1 MAGAYNA
8 GTAHV
13 NILPKMTQFQP
24 KLRAELKKVPS
35 DHTIDIKAGTAGF
48 SERVRAAIKDAPDS
62 KTVLINAD
70 TKVAEQKIEKLTKT
84 RRTSVDVDA
93 TTAKARTEI
102 ARLEKPRKTKLIVDA
117 DTSKAQRAT
126 GVFSGNMKTLD
137 RYQKRLALVSSG
149 YTLLGISAAGTIGPI
164 SGLTGVLVQMSGVL
178 VTLPATLGA
187 AMAGIAGLGIGM
199 SGIMGAFGA
208 IGQSAGGAAADIG
221 DSARDAERDI
231 IRAKRGVR
239 DAERNLT
246 DAQKD
251 AQKAQRDLNKERK
264 QAARDLEDLN
274 DQLNDAALNEE
285 SATLAVARARQ
296 RLQETLADKNSSQL
310 DIAEADLGYREA
322 VNDLEDLRRE
332 NNRLAE
338 DTLEANKK
346 GIEGSDGVVAAQE
359 QIQETQYRVLTATEA
374 LEEAQWGLEEA
385 YDNAAKGA
393 QDAAGG
399 TDAFADAMAKLSPNA
414 REFVRAIM
422 ALGPAWRELRWAAQD
437 ALFEGMGESV
447 TKLANRQLPVLKDGL
462 VGLNTEMNRGIRTG
476 IAEFST
482 ELSALEFGVFF
493 ENTRRG
499 MAGLASSVRP
509 LSRMWMDLNV
519 VGAEYLPR
527 MGRAIEDVTNKW
539 SNQIMVARH
548 TGDLNRIID
557 NGIAAWGRSL
567 RALRDVG
574 GIAIGT
580 FGAAATATN
589 PFTSAIAENISQ
601 TNQWVNSFDGQ
612 TQIGS
617 FFKSTTQ
624 TLADLMPVAKALG
637 GVIVGGLVPAVQS
650 LVANIGPGV
659 TKWITAFGE
668 SFGTTLPLID
678 KFGKAI
684 GGAFE
689 DWGNTM
695 EVLSPL
701 VTAVT
706 KLGEA
711 FLSLPQPILT
721 AIAAFAVAKWLGI
734 GKVFDK
740 IKESATTAGGT
751 FNTLGKTMSTSF
763 RESSL
768 GLRVLGG
775 ANREYSKSLTGMAN
789 ITTYFKG
796 AMQTT
801 AGYAKGGFSAAI
813 TGAMGVAK
821 KGFSGI
827 MNLLGGPWGL
837 ALMAATAAVTVLVD
851 SFARAKE
858 AQKNIAADTRDITQA
873 YGDLAVAL
881 DKSGGLIDGDAIA
894 AQARIAKGELTE
906 FINTGA
912 QLQGLFS
919 SMKGVSEMYYGMD
932 TGIWG
937 TLDYN
942 VQGFAQQLK
951 KAHKQLEEEVE
962 NMGYTMDDLYGI
974 IAEGGPEY
982 DHLIAKMY
990 ELGDSGEL
998 NAQQLEAA
1006 RQRIL
1011 DVTSALQSLSPEVLA
1026 AEGIFAQLAGSTEDA
1041 ATKADKLRYA
1051 YMELTG
1057 FDVSAFEATARAT
1070 EEIARLDEKIRRA
1083 AEGTNEF
1090 AGAMLDAE
1098 GNLDGTNR
1106 ASIAVQN
1113 ELQSIASALQTS
1125 VGAGNDANEEFAR
1138 FEGSLEALR
1147 VQSGLS
1153 KDKWDELL
1161 ASFGMTPD
1169 TLTIVAELAGADEIE
1184 QRLGILGKSLK
1195 TRFDGTTFTTDAV
1208 FKDEGARDRLREI
1221 FGDDNVKVLNED
1233 AGTIELTV
1241 DDQQAVDTY
1250 NWWIEE
1256 GFPELDLSSPTAS
1269 VNIDDTGFLLKTD
1282 AAKLQLQQIDKSRPN
1297 PLAGMDITK
1306 LSAEQLK
1313 ALQDVGLL
1321 DGMTPT
1327 PEAGMTIGELE
1338 DEQQLALSKVFDLD
1352 AETPTPV
1359 ADLDPRRLNNEV
1371 DKAEG
1376 KLLGLTTKE
1385 WKVVLN
1391 ATVDKFTGAIDTAKT
1406 KLKELSDA
1414 FKDYFNMSNEA
1425 SSGKAGVKTSQ
1436 KAGLYSGGQVPTS
1449 GPGSQEIDGFLGVDD
1464 SGRPQVR
1471 VHAGEYV
1478 VNEYSTRKHRGLI
1491 EAINNDTLSDDDV
1504 PGLYNGGIVESM
1516 EQYVG
1521 NFNPALLTNGK
1532 AYSGLRFSDNG
1543 YHSVGQAADFSNGG
1557 NAGTPEMTALAQHIY
1572 KNFKDQTLELIHWPL
1587 NGFRNIKNYQD
1598 FDYDAGTNEEH
1609 RNHVHWALAAP
1620 LNPVPQEVLNV
1631 MDSIGG
1637 PSTLGL
1643 NAYIDSIDTTDPLSA
1658 VDSGSQLEDFRN
1670 SIRSDPN
1677 AYDAT
1682 SADDLPTT
1690 WTGLAKHIAEP
1701 MIEGHTQDLL
1711 GLLGLS
1717 DDLPG
1722 AVKAYNL
1729 YTETNT
1735 NRTSTDG
1742 MVDAYSN
1749 AQTTLAND
1757 GAPTSY
1763 VLDFDLPTQDMAS
1776 TIPVT
1781 SHVYNPAL
1789 GVEQWRPLSRVALQ
1803 RHGYNPDPYID
1814 AMMKQIEYESS
1825 GDPNSINLWDSNA
1838 KIGTPSGG
1846 LLHVIEPTYQDVRRL
1861 YPEPFAGLPDDR
1873 MYPLTNLVAGI
1884 GALRRDWGGPEG
1896 GRWPTRDGYATG
1908 GFVTGMGGATD
1919 DLITA
1924 QLSHG
1929 EFVQNALTTAVSRPL
1944 QEAMNNNP
1952 GFAQQLNQMFTNPN
1966 TAATTAQG
1974 VHIHYEI
1981 TVTNQNEGMRIA
1993 EMHARQQSA
2002 AYL

>member
-48 SERVRAAIKDAPDS
+48 SERVRTAIKNAPDS
-62 KTVLINAD
+62 KTVLINAN

-84 RRTSVDVDA
+84 HRTSIAVDA
-93 TTAKARTEI
+93 TTGKARTEI

-126 GVFSGNMKTLD
+126 GMFSGNMKTLD

-164 SGLTGVLVQMSGVL
+164 SGLAGVLVQMSGVL

-187 AMAGIAGLGIGM
+187 AIAGIAGLGIGM

-208 IGQSAGGAAADIG
+208 IGKSAGGAAADIG
-221 DSARDAERDI
+221 DSTRNAERDI
-231 IRAKRGVR
+231 IRAQRGVR

-296 RLQETLADKNSSQL
+296 RLQETLADKDSSQL

-338 DTLEANKK
+338 DALEANKK
-346 GIEGSDGVVAAQE
+346 GVEGADGVVAAQE
-359 QIQETQYRVLTATEA
+359 QIQESQYRVLTATEA

-393 QDAAGG
+393 QGAAGG
-399 TDAFADAMAKLSPNA
+399 TDAFAEAMAKLSPNA
-414 REFVRAIM
+414 REFVRAVM

-437 ALFEGMGESV
+437 ALFEGMGQSV
-447 TKLANRQLPVLKDGL
+447 TTLANRQLPVLKKGL

-499 MAGLASSVRP
+499 MEGLASSVRP

-580 FGAAATATN
+580 FGAAATATS

-601 TNQWVNSFDGQ
+601 TNKWVNSFDGQ

-624 TLADLMPVAKALG
+624 TLADLMPVAKAVG
-637 GVIVGGLVPAVQS
+637 GVLVNGLIPAVQS
-650 LVANIGPGV
+650 LVANIGPGL
-659 TKWITAFGE
+659 TKWITSFGE
-668 SFGTTLPLID
+668 SFGATLPLID
-678 KFGKAI
+678 KAGKAI

-689 DWGNTM
+689 DWGNAM
-695 EVLSPL
+695 EVFSPI
-701 VTAVT
+701 VTAVA

-721 AIAAFAVAKWLGI
+721 AIAAFAVGKWLGL
-734 GKVFDK
+734 GKTLDK
-740 IKESATTAGGT
+740 ITTSATTAGGT

-763 RESSL
+763 RDSSL
-768 GLRVLGG
+768 GLRVIGG
-775 ANREYSKSLTGMAN
+775 ANREYSKSLEGMSSA
-789 ITTYFKG
+789 TTYFKG

-801 AGYAKGGFSAAI
+801 AGYVKGGFSSAI
-813 TGAMGVAK
+813 TGAVGVAK
-821 KGFSGI
+821 KGFGGI

-873 YGDLAVAL
+873 YGDLAIAL
-881 DKSGGLIDGDAIA
+881 DKSDGIIDGDAIA

-932 TGIWG
+932 TGILG
-937 TLDYN
+937 TFDYN
-942 VQGFAQQLK
+942 VQGFAQELK

-1026 AEGIFAQLAGSTEDA
+1026 AEGIFAKLAGSTEDA
-1041 ATKADKLRYA
+1041 ATKADQLRYA
-1051 YMELTG
+1051 YMELSG
-1057 FDVSAFEATARAT
+1057 FDVSAFEATARVT
-1070 EEIARLDEKIRRA
+1070 EEIARLDEEIRRA
-1083 AEGTNEF
+1083 AEGTNQF
-1090 AGAMLDAE
+1090 AGATLDAE

-1106 ASIAVQN
+1106 ASVAL
-1113 ELQSIASALQTS
+1113 EDTLQGVASAMQMS
-1125 VGAGNDANEEFAR
+1125 VGAGKDADEEFAR
-1138 FEGSLEALR
+1138 VEGSLEALR
-1147 VQSGLS
+1147 VQSGMNEEE
-1153 KDKWDELL
+1153 WNGLL
-1161 ASFGMTPD
+1161 ETLQMTPEQ
-1169 TLTIVAELAGADEIE
+1169 LTITAKMAGLTEVE
-1184 QRLGILGKSLK
+1184 QRLAGVQQLIKD
-1195 TRFDGTTFTTDAV
+1195 FNGTPFTTQEYV
-1208 FKDEGARDRLREI
+1208 VKDEESQNKLREV
-1221 FGDDNVKVLNED
+1221 FGEENVEVVNAD
-1233 AGTIELTV
+1233 AGTIKLTV
-1241 DDQQAVDTY
+1241 DDQQAVDTF

-1256 GFPELDLSSPTAS
+1256 GLPKIDLANPTATI
-1269 VNIDDTGFLLKTD
+1269 NLDDSGFLLKTE
-1282 AAKLQLQQIDKSRPN
+1282 AAKLQLQQVDLARPN
-1297 PLAGMDITK
+1297 PLASMDIS
-1306 LSAEQLK
+1306 LLNNAQLA
-1313 ALQDVGLL
+1313 ALQAVGLL
-1321 DGMTPT
+1321 DGTTPT
-1327 PEAGMTIGELE
+1327 PDANMNIDLLSY
-1338 DEQQLALSKVFDLD
+1338 EQQLALAKVFDLD

-1359 ADLDPRRLNNEV
+1359 ADLDSRRLNSEV
-1371 DKAEG
+1371 DNAER

-1391 ATVDKFTGAIDTAKT
+1391 ASVDKFTGAIDTAKT

-1425 SSGKAGVKTSQ
+1425 SSGKGGAKVSQ
-1436 KAGLYSGGQVPTS
+1436 KGLYSGGQVPTS
-1449 GPGSQEIDGFLGVDD
+1449 GPGSQNIDGFLGVDD
-1464 SGRPQVR
+1464 SGMPQVR
-1471 VHAGEYV
+1471 VHSGEFV

-1491 EAINNDTLSDDDV
+1491 EAINNDTISADDV

-1521 NFNPALLTNGK
+1521 NYNPALLTNGK

-1543 YHSVGQAADFSNGG
+1543 YHSTGNAADFSNGG
-1557 NAGTPEMTALAQHIY
+1557 TAGTPEMLALAQHIY

-1598 FDYDAGTNEEH
+1598 FNYDAGTNEEH
-1609 RNHVHWALAAP
+1609 RHHVHWALAAP

-1658 VDSGSQLEDFRN
+1658 VDSGSQLEDFRS

-1722 AVKAYNL
+1722 AVKAYNV
-1729 YTETNT
+1729 YTATNT
-1735 NRTSTDG
+1735 NRTASDG

-1763 VLDFDLPTQDMAS
+1763 VLDFDLPSQDMEG

-1789 GVEQWRPLSRVALQ
+1789 GAEQWRPMMIAAYENQ
-1803 RHGYNPDPYID
+1803 GYPYDDAKID
-1814 AMMKQIEYESS
+1814 AWIRQIRSESND
-1825 GDPNSINLWDSNA
+1825 GDPNIAQQIVDMNGTGEAAGVGLGQMIPTTWADFRDPTLPDNRRDPWAMTNA
-1838 KIGTPSGG
+1838 MVRYGERKYGSG
-1846 LLHVIEPTYQDVRRL
+1846 LLNVI
-1861 YPEPFAGLPDDR
+1861 GH
-1873 MYPLTNLVAGI
+1873 NH
-1884 GALRRDWGGPEG
+1884 
-1896 GRWPTRDGYATG
+1896 GYADG
-1908 GFVTGMGGATD
+1908 GYVMGMGGARD
-1919 DLITA
+1919 DLIAA

-1952 GFAQQLNQMFTNPN
+1952 GFAQQLNSMFTNPN
-1966 TAATTAQG
+1966 TPTSVSQG
-1974 VHIHYEI
+1974 VDIHYHI
-1981 TVTNQNEGMRIA
+1981 NVTNQNEGMRLA